1 MSKSTI
7 ILERSEFFKI
17 QEILS
22 LFPDSYY
29 CEISVEHVAGLGK
42 ITNLIIPTKIQDL
55 KNKDLTTKMVIT
67 ITDEN
72 DW

>member
-1 MSKSTI
+1 MKQTI
-7 ILERSEFFKI
+7 ILERAEFQRI
-17 QEILS
+17 QEILQ
-22 LFPDSYY
+22 LFPDSHY

-42 ITNLIIPTKIQDL
+42 ITNLIIPTKLQDL
-55 KNKDLTTKMVIT
+55 KNKDIQTKMVIA

>member
-1 MSKSTI
+1 MSKQTI
-7 ILERSEFFKI
+7 ILERSEFTKI
-17 QEILS
+17 QDILS
-22 LFPDSYY
+22 LFPEAHY

-42 ITNLIIPTKIQDL
+42 ITNLIIPTNIQDL